1 MKQESSRVAD
11 DILSDVESQFESW
24 RRSRRRG
31 THIPTA
37 LWDAAIEVA
46 RDRGVSKVATALRLD
61 YYKLKQRLEEEVPER
76 PEEDAPELASVGKG
90 RFVEIPWPSSSASEC
105 VFELEDAAGT
115 RLRVTL
121 QGASPAE
128 LEPLARTLWS
138 LAR

>member
-1 MKQESSRVAD
+1 MKQESSDVAH

-31 THIPTA
+31 ARIPAA
-37 LWDAAIEVA
+37 LWDAAVKA
-46 RDRGVSKVATALRLD
+46 ADACGVSKVAIALRLD
-61 YYKLKQRLEEEVPER
+61 YYKLKQRLEE
-76 PEEDAPELASVGKG
+76 APEPAPVGEG
-90 RFVEIPWPSSSASEC
+90 RFVEIPWPSSPASAC
-105 VFELEDAAGT
+105 VFELEDAEGT

-121 QGASPAE
+121 QSASSAE